1 MELLKVLAMPFQ
13 MASLLFVA
21 ITSGLLG
28 LLLAVGG
35 PTLITVVI
43 SAHAAWLMLV
53 WLTNY
58 ALQMIDDA
66 ANGHREARTASIEMM
81 HNPFL
86 DARCWLHPAIAAG
99 LAITHYARP
108 EWPVWPALV
117 AAAALFPASIGA
129 CAMSGLARDALNPVA
144 IFNVVRGLGRWYLL
158 LVLFVAG
165 CAMLGMLLVQQLQ
178 LGMVLFASG
187 QLLVLL
193 VYAAIGGA
201 MYQRRLELGFEPI
214 VSPERKADL
223 ADAERAGRRQQFI
236 DGVYKDL
243 RVREARR
250 AITNVTDWL
259 RNCPQRELSGDMQ
272 AVLAAGRGWNLPPRE
287 YPRFL
292 RDLLPALVTLRQ
304 PAAAWSVAEA
314 GLAAAPE
321 FSPGDEATAV
331 AIISYALQSG
341 RRRAAAQLLENFLK
355 RDVAAA
361 PGPDLSA
368 LRVKL
373 QSGG

>member
-1 MELLKVLAMPFQ
+1 LELLKVLAMPFQ
-13 MASLLFVA
+13 LASLLFVA

-28 LLLAVGG
+28 LLLSLGG
-35 PTLITVVI
+35 ATMVTLVV
-43 SAHAAWLMLV
+43 SAHAGWLMLV

-86 DARCWLHPAIAAG
+86 DARCWLHPGIAAA
-99 LAITHYARP
+99 LAITHYLRP

-144 IFNVVRGLGRWYLL
+144 VFNVVRGLGPWYLL
-158 LVLFVAG
+158 LVLFVSG
-165 CAMLGMLLVQQLQ
+165 CALVGVLLVRHLQ
-178 LGMVLFASG
+178 PGMVLFASG

-214 VSPERKADL
+214 VSPERKADVE
-223 ADAERAGRRQQFI
+223 DAERVERRQQFI

-243 RVREARR
+243 RVREAKR
-250 AITNVTDWL
+250 ATANVTDWL
-259 RNCPQRELSGDMQ
+259 RNAPQRAVSGDVQ
-272 AVLAAGRGWNLPPRE
+272 AILVAGRGWNLPPRE

-292 RDLLPALVTLRQ
+292 RDLLPTLLALRQ
-304 PAAAWSVAEA
+304 PAAAWSLVEA

-321 FSPGDEATAV
+321 FAPADEPTAV
-331 AIISYALQSG
+331 AIIQYALQSG

-355 RDVAAA
+355 REGAA
-361 PGPDLSA
+361 PAGPELSA

-373 QSGG
+373 QPEG

>member
-21 ITSGLLG
+21 ITSGLLA
-28 LLLAVGG
+28 LLLALGG
-35 PTLITVVI
+35 PTLITLVI
-43 SAHAAWLMLV
+43 SAHAGWLMLV

-99 LAITHYARP
+99 LAIMHYVRP
-108 EWPVWPALV
+108 EWPVWPGVV

-144 IFNVVRGLGRWYLL
+144 IFNVVRGLGPWYLL

-165 CAMLGMLLVQQLQ
+165 CAMLGVLLVRQLQ
-178 LGMVLFASG
+178 PGLVLFASG
-187 QLLVLL
+187 QLLVLM

-201 MYQRRLELGFEPI
+201 MYQRRLELGFDPI

-223 ADAERAGRRQQFI
+223 ADAERVARRQQFI

-243 RVREARR
+243 RVSAAPR
-250 AITNVTDWL
+250 AINNVTDWL
-259 RNCPQRELSGDMQ
+259 RNCPQRALPGDMQ
-272 AVLAAGRGWNLPPRE
+272 AILAAGRGWNLPPRE

-314 GLAAAPE
+314 GLAAAPG
-321 FSPGDEATAV
+321 FSPADEPTAV
-331 AIISYALQSG
+331 AIIGYALQSG
-341 RRRAAAQLLENFLK
+341 RRRAAGQLLENFLK
-355 RDVAAA
+355 RDGAAA
-361 PGPDLSA
+361 PGPELGA
-368 LRVKL
+368 LRAAL